1 MGQEVELALLA
12 EKKKKKRKM
21 KAGSFNGWAYRK

>member
-12 EKKKKKRKM
+12 EKKKKRKM